1 MNGNRVQ
8 QVQWS
13 NGRWS
18 IGDLGSSIPE
28 SSILN
33 GPLGVTGWNA
43 TAVRLYYVIDG
54 KITELAYEDSYT
66 AWASR
71 TMDADDYD

>member
-1 MNGNRVQ
+1 MKGKKVQ

-18 IGDLGSSIPE
+18 IGDLGAFIPDSSI
-28 SSILN
+28 SN

-43 TAVRLYYVIDG
+43 TAVRLYYFIDG
-54 KITELAYEDSYT
+54 KITELAYESSYT
-66 AWASR
+66 AWASK
-71 TMDADDYD
+71 TMAADDYD